1 MSSGGGNAGG
11 SAPPPGGIKATP
23 PASGGVPVPE
33 GGISATNQAYI
44 NQIDQSKDVT
54 AASQTGVSLGAA
66 LLNLSIE
73 EAKPQL
79 GGGLS
84 LFARLDRRISR
95 LESDVAALK
104 QTS

>member
-44 NQIDQSKDVT
+44 NQIDQSKDIT
-54 AASQTGVSLGAA
+54 ASSQGMSLGAA

-73 EAKPQL
+73 EARPQL

-84 LFARLDRRISR
+84 LFARLDRRIGR